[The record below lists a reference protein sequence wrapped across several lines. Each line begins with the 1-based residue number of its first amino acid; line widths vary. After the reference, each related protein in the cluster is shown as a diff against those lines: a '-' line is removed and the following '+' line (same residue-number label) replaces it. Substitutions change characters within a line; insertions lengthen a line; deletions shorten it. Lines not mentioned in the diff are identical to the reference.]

1 MSAGSPKFTI
11 SRVAALSLVSLWLA
25 GCTSSN
31 NAPAP
36 VSSVGGNSGSSTG
49 NSSGGMLITPPPKMG
64 TTTQQTPQIQPV
76 QRPVTQP
83 VQIQPVDQPV
93 QTENGRIVYN
103 RKYGNIPKGSYTGG
117 STYRVKR
124 GDTLFYIAWITGNDF
139 RDLAQRNNVQAPY
152 GLEVGQTLQVGNNT
166 GAPLTPGNTVSVADV
181 TAQNNSVTPAQK
193 SSTVVASQPTITYS
207 EDSGEQSANKMLPN
221 NKGAAAVVTAPVT
234 APVVSST
241 VPVASSM
248 TSSSPIS
255 SWRWPTEGKVIEN
268 FSSSEGGNKGV
279 DIAGSKGQAIIAT
292 ADGRV
297 VYAGNALRGYG
308 NLIII
313 KHNDD
318 YLSAYAHNDTM
329 LVREQQEVKA
339 GQKIG
344 CLGQGSRVGA
354 TFMSQN
360 TLKVHDL
367 NEDAEFDE
375 NGAEVFDEK
384 ALVEEEPSDNDLA
397 EEELLSQGATQRVL
411 DATQLYLG
419 EIGYSP
425 LLTAEEEV
433 YFARRALRGDV
444 ASRRRMIESNLR
456 LVVKIARRY
465 SNRGLALLDLIE
477 EGNLGLIRAVEKF
490 DPERGFRFSTY
501 ATWWIRQTIERAIM
515 NQTRT
520 IRLPIH
526 IVKELNVYL
535 RTARE
540 LSHKLDHEPS
550 AEEIA
555 EQLDKPVDDVSR
567 MLRLNER
574 ITSVDTPLG
583 GDSEKALLDI
593 LADEKDNGPEDTTQD
608 DDMKQSIVKW
618 LFELNAKQREVLARR
633 FGLLGYEA
641 ATLEDVGREI
651 GLTRE
656 RVRQIQVEGLR
667 RLREILQGQGL
678 NIEALFRE

>member
-1 MSAGSPKFTI
+1 
-11 SRVAALSLVSLWLA
+11 
-25 GCTSSN
+25 
-31 NAPAP
+31 
-36 VSSVGGNSGSSTG
+36 
-49 NSSGGMLITPPPKMG
+49 
-64 TTTQQTPQIQPV
+64 
-76 QRPVTQP
+76 
-83 VQIQPVDQPV
+83 
-93 QTENGRIVYN
+93 
-103 RKYGNIPKGSYTGG
+103 
-117 STYRVKR
+117 
-124 GDTLFYIAWITGNDF
+124 
-139 RDLAQRNNVQAPY
+139 
-152 GLEVGQTLQVGNNT
+152 
-166 GAPLTPGNTVSVADV
+166 
-181 TAQNNSVTPAQK
+181 
-193 SSTVVASQPTITYS
+193 
-207 EDSGEQSANKMLPN
+207 
-221 NKGAAAVVTAPVT
+221 
-234 APVVSST
+234 
-241 VPVASSM
+241 
-248 TSSSPIS
+248 
-255 SWRWPTEGKVIEN
+255 
-268 FSSSEGGNKGV
+268 
-279 DIAGSKGQAIIAT
+279 
-292 ADGRV
+292 
-297 VYAGNALRGYG
+297 
-308 NLIII
+308 
-313 KHNDD
+313 
-318 YLSAYAHNDTM
+318 
-329 LVREQQEVKA
+329 
-339 GQKIG
+339 
-344 CLGQGSRVGA
+344 
-354 TFMSQN
+354 MSQN

-375 NGAEVFDEK
+375 NGVEAFDEK
-384 ALVEEEPSDNDLA
+384 ALSEEEPSDNDLA

-465 SNRGLALLDLIE
+465 GNRGLALLDLIE

-593 LADEKDNGPEDTTQD
+593 LADEKENGPEDTTQDDEDILADEKENGPEDTTQD

-667 RLREILQGQGL
+667 RLREILQTQGL